1 MIQSRNRV
9 TTYSAIIFAF
19 LFLCCNSKTAKTGGQ
34 QVTVDSQESPGEYFP
49 EEYASDIIVSDTACL
64 RRVLTLPKLDSIHND
79 AKWRTYCVYYKDTVF
94 YNKVD
99 SERSGLLNYSL
110 VSEIDLMLGAVHRMG
125 NVIYSGLGNDYTVS
139 FSLSFDE
146 YYRDRDSIFR
156 YDVQTENYIR
166 LTHVTLVYSMQRPSL
181 PIAFVVN
188 GKLHQ
193 MDTSMPTAFCRARYV
208 KRVLHNPFQP
218 EIIKHVRDHADKLHP
233 WFLAEAKKRGMFD
246 SVKYPPKWIDKQ
258 ISINR
263 RKPKDCYE
271 ERIGEP
277 PVFVK

>member
-79 AKWRTYCVYYKDTVF
+79 AKWRVYCVYYKDTVF
-94 YNKVD
+94 YNNVD
-99 SERSGLLNYSL
+99 ADRNSSSNYGLL
-110 VSEIDLMLGAVHRMG
+110 SETNLMLGAVHQMG
-125 NVIYSGLGNDYTVS
+125 NVIYSGLENDYTLS
-139 FSLSFDE
+139 FSYSFDE
-146 YYRDRDSIFR
+146 YYRGKDSVLRHDLQI
-156 YDVQTENYIR
+156 ENYNR
-166 LTHVTLVYSMQRPSL
+166 LTRVTLVYSKERPSL

-188 GKLHQ
+188 DNVQEVDSLHE
-193 MDTSMPTAFCRARYV
+193 SSFCRLRYV
-208 KRVLHNPFQP
+208 NRVLANPFQP

-246 SVKYPPKWIDKQ
+246 SVKYPPKWIDRQ
-258 ISINR
+258 ININR

-277 PVFVK
+277 PVYVK